1 LPSVLA
7 QAFETAELFHGSYC
21 LQLYTVSV

>member
-1 LPSVLA
+1 LPSALA
-7 QAFETAELFHGSYC
+7 QAFETAELFHGSYY